1 MAKEKYT
8 THILPNLDKIREM
21 ALTMTEEQMAKVIGV
36 NKDTWFKYKREK
48 PEFSD
53 ALKKGRLDLCLEIK
67 SVLIQR
73 AKGMQVTEKK
83 QIIEDGKVVREEIYT
98 RSYPPDV
105 AAASM
110 LLKNLDPE
118 WHNDDKA
125 TMELKKRQVEVME
138 KKAED
143 ASWR

>member
-21 ALTMTEEQMAKVIGV
+21 AKTMTEEQMAKVIGV

-48 PEFSD
+48 PEFFEV
-53 ALKKGRLDLCLEIK
+53 LKKGRLDLCLEIK

-110 LLKNLDPE
+110 LLKNYDPE

>member
-21 ALTMTEEQMAKVIGV
+21 AKTMTEEQMAKVIGV
-36 NKDTWFKYKREK
+36 NKDTWFKYKRER
-48 PEFSD
+48 PEFFE

-110 LLKNLDPE
+110 LLKNYDPE

>member
-8 THILPNLDKIREM
+8 THILPNLDKIKEM
-21 ALTMTEEQMAKVIGV
+21 AKTMTEEQMAKVIGV

-53 ALKKGRLDLCLEIK
+53 ALKKGRFDLCLELK
-67 SVLIQR
+67 SKLIEK
-73 AKGMQVTEKK
+73 AKGMKLEDRK
-83 QIIEDGKVVREEIYT
+83 QIIEDGIIVREEVYIK
-98 RSYPPDV
+98 SYPPDV
-105 AAASM
+105 AAASL